1 MGKKTVPKQNNTY
14 GGAMED
20 YKKKLE
26 VQLKQLNS
34 LIKQSNKNI
43 AKYKDIGN
51 GQIHISRCRGNWQ
64 YYCIDKALGIR
75 QYMGA
80 AQEKIIRKYIQ
91 KDYELT
97 LNKKIAKFGPKQVTS
112 EAATSMGAVP
122 AGQETAI
129 DTSENPQVSDNLD
142 AQAKRLAG
150 VLGDNI

>member
-1 MGKKTVPKQNNTY
+1 MFFSIEFSYSYFGIKAENHCTQMFYKKRPYSDFKKMDKKTVPKQNNTY

-64 YYCIDKALGIR
+64 YYYIDKAFGIR
-75 QYMGA
+75 LYMGA
-80 AQEKIIRKYIQ
+80 AQEKTIRKYIQ
-91 KDYELT
+91 KD
-97 LNKKIAKFGPKQVTS
+97 
-112 EAATSMGAVP
+112 
-122 AGQETAI
+122 
-129 DTSENPQVSDNLD
+129 
-142 AQAKRLAG
+142 
-150 VLGDNI
+150 